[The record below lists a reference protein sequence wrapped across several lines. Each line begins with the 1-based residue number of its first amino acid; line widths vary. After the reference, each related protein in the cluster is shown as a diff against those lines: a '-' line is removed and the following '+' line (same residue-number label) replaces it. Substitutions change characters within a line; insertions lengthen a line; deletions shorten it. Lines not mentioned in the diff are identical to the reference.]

1 MNRTREILVATFM
14 MVATSLPLTAQ
25 AANTGI
31 LARVLASH
39 HAGKI
44 IRTFPGPDG
53 LTGVVMTY
61 NGSKAIAYLT
71 PNGKYLISGLVLNL
85 ATGMNVTAGY
95 GVKYIGKVNL
105 VKGAAAAKIAYQCA
119 NLSGIVVGNKAAA
132 NVMIAVFNPST
143 PNGRQVMAAMMGEA
157 GQMAKKGTL
166 KVLALRMVPYG
177 PLAPAILSAGNAG
190 REQRLLAVLK
200 NQSPGYVTDMGTRFA
215 QRNQVVLGN
224 IPMKPPFLVILFPQ
238 SGISAAI
245 PVRNLMRV
253 ESTVKSAEILAGRAQ

>member
-1 MNRTREILVATFM
+1 MATNAM
-14 MVATSLPLTAQ
+14 

-71 PNGKYLISGLVLNL
+71 PDGKYLISGLVLDL
-85 ATGMNVTAGY
+85 STGSNVTAGY
-95 GVKYIGKVNL
+95 GVKYIGKINL

-119 NLSGIVVGNKAAA
+119 NLSGITVGNIAAA
-132 NVMIAVFNPST
+132 NVMIAVFDPST
-143 PNGRQVMAAMMGEA
+143 PNGFKVMAAMMGEA
-157 GQMAKKGTL
+157 GQMVKKGTMR
-166 KVLALRMVPYG
+166 VMSLRMIPYG
-177 PLAPAILSAGNAG
+177 PLAPAILSASNAG

-200 NQSPGYVTDMGTRFA
+200 KQSPGIVTNMGTRFA
-215 QRNQVVLGN
+215 QRNQTVLGN
-224 IPMKPPFLVILFPQ
+224 IPMKPPFLVIMFPQ
-238 SGISAAI
+238 AGISAAI
-245 PVRNLMRV
+245 PVHNLMRV
-253 ESTVKSAEILAGRAQ
+253 RSTVKSAEILAGHAQ

>member
-1 MNRTREILVATFM
+1 M
-14 MVATSLPLTAQ
+14 

-44 IRTFPGPDG
+44 ISTFPGPDG

-143 PNGRQVMAAMMGEA
+143 PNGRQVMTAMMGEA

-190 REQRLLAVLK
+190 REQRLMAVLK

-238 SGISAAI
+238 AGISAAI

-253 ESTVKSAEILAGRAQ
+253 ESTVKSAEILAGHAQ